1 MIHIVKGF
9 SVVDETEVDVLLK
22 FPYFLYNPG
31 NDGSLIPSS
40 FYFAEPTLDIW
51 NFLSRI
57 MLKPSMQDFK
67 HDLASMGNQCNCS
80 MISTFFDTKMSRCYL
95 CFIIMLRFPL
105 MSHASKVMLK
115 ILLARL

>member
-51 NFLSRI
+51 KFLVCI

-67 HDLASMGNQCNCS
+67 YDLTSMRDECYCL
-80 MISTFFDTKMSRCYL
+80 MVSTFLVLSIYSYPYFYTYP
-95 CFIIMLRFPL
+95 FTYIYI
-105 MSHASKVMLK
+105 
-115 ILLARL
+115 